1 MFPSVVFLRKAVV
14 VCQAMAGAL
23 PPLPSIAILGRPN
36 VGKSTFFNRIIGRR
50 QAIVEDLPGVTRDR
64 HYATTD
70 WRGRAFQLIDTG
82 GLDPEA
88 TTGMLALV
96 RRQTE
101 EAIDEADVVICLFD
115 GRTGLLPLDEA
126 IVERL
131 RKQNKPVFYAVNKID
146 TVGGRA
152 LVNDFYRLGI
162 SPFYPISAEE
172 GQGIA
177 ELLDAAVDRL
187 PERREAPEPT
197 PQQTDPPKIAILGR
211 PNAGKST
218 LLNALAGGER
228 AVVDA
233 TPGTTRDAI
242 DERVLHQGRPY
253 LFVDTAGI
261 RRRGKIDRGVERYSV
276 ARALDMLER
285 CDVALLVID
294 ASEGIVDLET
304 KLAGRVIEAG
314 KGLILLI
321 NKWDIKAG
329 EPKAREA
336 MESEIA
342 RLFPFIPDPVVLY
355 TSGLTRRG
363 VNKIFGQLDRVLDG
377 CRQRITTG
385 QLNRLVRR
393 LIAKQPPATDR
404 GRPVKLYYLTQGG
417 VSPPTFVLFT
427 NRPKGITPS
436 YLRFIEH
443 QLRAQYGF
451 FGTPIRFLVKLRER
465 EPRGKPGWI
474 KDRRSR
480 QGKE

>member
-1 MFPSVVFLRKAVV
+1 
-14 VCQAMAGAL
+14 MADSLTHL
-23 PPLPSIAILGRPN
+23 PTIAILGRPN
-36 VGKSTFFNRIIGRR
+36 VGKSTFFNRMIGRR

-70 WRGRAFQLIDTG
+70 WRGCTFRLIDTG

-101 EAIDEADVVICLFD
+101 EAINEADVLICVFD
-115 GRTGLLPLDEA
+115 GREGLIPLDET

-131 RKQNKPVFYAVNKID
+131 RKQKKPVLYAVNKVD
-146 TVGGRA
+146 TSGGNT
-152 LVNDFYRLGI
+152 LINEFYRLGI
-162 SPFYPISAEE
+162 SPFYPISAEQ

-177 ELLDAAVDRL
+177 ELLDAALDRL
-187 PERREAPEPT
+187 PERPEQGNVPTEPEA
-197 PQQTDPPKIAILGR
+197 DVPKIALLGR
-211 PNAGKST
+211 PNTGKST

-228 AVVDA
+228 SVVDA
-233 TPGTTRDAI
+233 TPGTTRDAV
-242 DERVLHQGRPY
+242 DELVLHQGRSY

-276 ARALDMLER
+276 ARALDTLER
-285 CDVALLVID
+285 CDVVLLVID
-294 ASEGIVDLET
+294 ASEGIVDQET
-304 KLAGRVIEAG
+304 KLVGQVIDAG

-321 NKWDIKAG
+321 NKWDTKAG
-329 EPKAREA
+329 VEKAREA
-336 MESEIA
+336 MESEIR
-342 RLFPFIPDPVVLY
+342 RLFPFIPEPVVLY
-355 TSGLTRRG
+355 TSGLTKRG

-385 QLNRLVRR
+385 QLNRLIRR
-393 LIAKQPPATDR
+393 LMAKQPPATDH

-417 VSPPTFVLFT
+417 IQPPTFVLFT
-427 NRPKGITPS
+427 NRPKGIRPS
-436 YLRFIEH
+436 YLRYMEH

-451 FGTPIRFLVKLRER
+451 TGTPIRFLVKLRER

-474 KDRRSR
+474 KDRKPRK
-480 QGKE
+480 GKD

>member
-1 MFPSVVFLRKAVV
+1 MTADTSQR
-14 VCQAMAGAL
+14 
-23 PPLPSIAILGRPN
+23 PPTIAILGRPN

-50 QAIVEDLPGVTRDR
+50 EAIVEDLPGVTRDR
-64 HYATTD
+64 HYATAD
-70 WRGRAFQLIDTG
+70 WRGLTFRLIDTG

-101 EAIDEADVVICLFD
+101 EAIEEADVLICLFD
-115 GRTGLLPLDEA
+115 GRDGLLPLDEL

-131 RKQNKPVFYAVNKID
+131 RKQDKPAFYAVNKVD
-146 TVGGRA
+146 TTGGKT
-152 LVNDFYRLGI
+152 LVNEFYRLGI
-162 SPFYPISAEE
+162 TPLYPVSAEE
-172 GQGIA
+172 GQGVA
-177 ELLDAAVDRL
+177 ELLDEAVGRL
-187 PERREAPEPT
+187 PKREAEPPAPE
-197 PQQTDPPKIAILGR
+197 QTEVPKIAILGR

-218 LLNALAGGER
+218 LLNALAGEER

-233 TPGTTRDAI
+233 TPGTTRDTV
-242 DERVLHQGRPY
+242 DELVMHQGRPY

-276 ARALDMLER
+276 ARALDALER
-285 CDVALLVID
+285 SDAVLLVID
-294 ASEGIVDLET
+294 ATEGIVDQET
-304 KLAGRVIEAG
+304 KLAGQVIQAG
-314 KGLILLI
+314 KGLVLLI
-321 NKWDIKAG
+321 NKWDTKAG

-336 MESEIA
+336 MESEIR

-355 TSGLTRRG
+355 TSGLTKRG

-385 QLNRLVRR
+385 QLNRLIRR
-393 LIAKQPPATDR
+393 LMAKQPPPTDR
-404 GRPVKLYYLTQGG
+404 GRLVKLYYLTQGG
-417 VSPPTFVLFT
+417 VKPPTFVLFT

-451 FGTPIRFLVKLRER
+451 TGTPIRFLVKLRER
-465 EPRGKPGWI
+465 EPRGKPGWVKNRRPRVG
-474 KDRRSR
+474 KD
-480 QGKE
+480 E

>member
-1 MFPSVVFLRKAVV
+1 
-14 VCQAMAGAL
+14 MAEL
-23 PPLPSIAILGRPN
+23 SSPLPTLAILGRPN

-70 WRGRAFQLIDTG
+70 WRGRTFLLIDTG

-101 EAIDEADVVICLFD
+101 EAINEADVLICVFD
-115 GRTGLLPLDEA
+115 GREGLIPLDET

-131 RKQNKPVFYAVNKID
+131 RKQKKPVLYAVNKVD
-146 TVGGRA
+146 TSGGNA
-152 LVNDFYRLGI
+152 LINEFYRLGI
-162 SPFYPISAEE
+162 SPFYPISAEQ

-177 ELLDAAVDRL
+177 ELLDAALDRL
-187 PERREAPEPT
+187 PERPEGENATPEPEAGV
-197 PQQTDPPKIAILGR
+197 PKIAILGR
-211 PNAGKST
+211 PNTGKST
-218 LLNALAGGER
+218 LLNALAGEER
-228 AVVDA
+228 SVVDS
-233 TPGTTRDAI
+233 TPGTTRDAV
-242 DERVLHQGRPY
+242 DELVLYQGRPY

-261 RRRGKIDRGVERYSV
+261 RRRGKIDPSVERYSV
-276 ARALDMLER
+276 ARALDTLRR

-294 ASEGIVDLET
+294 ASEGIVDQET
-304 KLAGRVIEAG
+304 KLAGQVIDAG

-321 NKWDIKAG
+321 NKWDTKAG
-329 EPKAREA
+329 VDKAREA
-336 MESEIA
+336 MESEIR

-377 CRQRITTG
+377 CHQRITTG

-393 LIAKQPPATDR
+393 LMLKQPPPTDR
-404 GRPVKLYYLTQGG
+404 GGRMVKLYYLTQGG
-417 VSPPTFVLFT
+417 IKPPTFVLFT
-427 NRPKGITPS
+427 NRPNGITPS
-436 YLRFIEH
+436 YLRFMEH
-443 QLRAQYGF
+443 QLRSQYGF
-451 FGTPIRFLVKLRER
+451 TGTPIRFLLRLRER

-474 KDRRSR
+474 KDRKPRV
-480 QGKE
+480 GKD

>member
-1 MFPSVVFLRKAVV
+1 MTAGVPS
-14 VCQAMAGAL
+14 AL
-23 PPLPSIAILGRPN
+23 PTIAVLGRPN

-50 QAIVEDLPGVTRDR
+50 EAIVEDLPGVTRDR

-70 WRGRAFQLIDTG
+70 WRGRTFRLIDTG

-101 EAIDEADVVICLFD
+101 EAIEEADVLICLFD
-115 GRTGLLPLDEA
+115 GRDGLLPLDEL
-126 IVERL
+126 IVEKL
-131 RKQNKPVFYAVNKID
+131 RKQSKPVFYAVNKVD
-146 TVGGRA
+146 TTGGKT
-152 LVNDFYRLGI
+152 LVNEFYRLGI
-162 SPFYPISAEE
+162 SPLYPISAEE

-177 ELLDAAVDRL
+177 ELLDEAVSRL
-187 PERREAPEPT
+187 PEREAESEPVPE
-197 PQQTDPPKIAILGR
+197 QTEVPKIAILGR

-233 TPGTTRDAI
+233 TPGTTRDAV
-242 DERVLHQGRPY
+242 DELVLHQGRPY

-276 ARALDMLER
+276 ARALDALER
-285 CDVALLVID
+285 CDVVLLVID
-294 ASEGIVDLET
+294 ASEGIVDQET
-304 KLAGRVIEAG
+304 KLAGQVIDAG

-321 NKWDIKAG
+321 NKWDTKAG
-329 EPKAREA
+329 VEKAREA
-336 MESEIA
+336 MESEIR
-342 RLFPFIPDPVVLY
+342 RLFPFVPDPVVLY
-355 TSGLTRRG
+355 TSGLTKRG

-393 LIAKQPPATDR
+393 LMAKQPPATDH
-404 GRPVKLYYLTQGG
+404 GRQVKLYYLTQGG
-417 VSPPTFVLFT
+417 VQPPTFVLFT

-451 FGTPIRFLVKLRER
+451 TGTPIRFLVKVRER

-474 KDRRSR
+474 KDKKPRK
-480 QGKE
+480 GKDE

>member
-1 MFPSVVFLRKAVV
+1 
-14 VCQAMAGAL
+14 MADSPTHL
-23 PPLPSIAILGRPN
+23 PTIAILGRPN
-36 VGKSTFFNRIIGRR
+36 VGKSTFFNRMIGRR

-70 WRGRAFQLIDTG
+70 WRGCTFRLIDTG

-101 EAIDEADVVICLFD
+101 EAINEADVLICLFD
-115 GRTGLLPLDEA
+115 GREGLIPMDET

-131 RKQNKPVFYAVNKID
+131 RKQKKPVLYAVNKVD
-146 TVGGRA
+146 TSGGNA
-152 LVNDFYRLGI
+152 LINEFYRLGI
-162 SPFYPISAEE
+162 SPFYPISAEQ

-177 ELLDAAVDRL
+177 ELLDAALDRL
-187 PERREAPEPT
+187 PERPEQGNVP
-197 PQQTDPPKIAILGR
+197 TDPEVDVPKIALLGR
-211 PNAGKST
+211 PNTGKST

-228 AVVDA
+228 SVVDA

-242 DERVLHQGRPY
+242 DELIVHQDRHY

-261 RRRGKIDRGVERYSV
+261 RRRGKIDPHVERYSV
-276 ARALDMLER
+276 ARALDTLER
-285 CDVALLVID
+285 CDVVLLVID
-294 ASEGIVDLET
+294 ASEGIVDQET
-304 KLAGRVIEAG
+304 KLVGQVIDAG

-321 NKWDIKAG
+321 NKWDTKAG
-329 EPKAREA
+329 VPKAREA
-336 MESEIA
+336 MESEIR

-355 TSGLTRRG
+355 TSGLTKRG

-393 LIAKQPPATDR
+393 LMIKQPPATDH

-417 VSPPTFVLFT
+417 IQPPTFVLFT

-436 YLRFIEH
+436 YLRFMEH

-451 FGTPIRFLVKLRER
+451 TGTPIRFLVKLRER
-465 EPRGKPGWI
+465 EPRGKPGWV
-474 KDRRSR
+474 KDRKARK
-480 QGKE
+480 GKD

>member
-1 MFPSVVFLRKAVV
+1 
-14 VCQAMAGAL
+14 MAEPL
-23 PPLPSIAILGRPN
+23 TPLPAIAILGRPN

-50 QAIVEDLPGVTRDR
+50 AAIVEDLPGVTRDR

-70 WRGRAFQLIDTG
+70 WRGRSFRLIDTG

-101 EAIDEADVVICLFD
+101 EAINEADVLICLFD
-115 GRTGLLPLDEA
+115 GRDGLTPLDEL
-126 IVERL
+126 IVEKL
-131 RKQNKPVFYAVNKID
+131 RKQSKPVFYAVNKTD
-146 TVGGRA
+146 TAGGRM
-152 LVNDFYRLGI
+152 LVNEFYRLGI
-162 SPFYPISAEE
+162 SPLYPISAEE
-172 GQGIA
+172 GQGVA
-177 ELLDAAVDRL
+177 ELLDEAAGHL
-187 PERREAPEPT
+187 PERAAP
-197 PQQTDPPKIAILGR
+197 PQADDAPKIAILGR
-211 PNAGKST
+211 PNVGKST
-218 LLNALAGGER
+218 LLNALTGEER
-228 AVVDA
+228 AVVDS
-233 TPGTTRDAI
+233 TPGTTRDTV
-242 DERVLHQGRPY
+242 DELVLHQNRPY

-276 ARALDMLER
+276 ARALDALER

-294 ASEGIVDLET
+294 ASEGIVDQET

-314 KGLILLI
+314 KGLVLLI
-321 NKWDIKAG
+321 NKWDTKAG
-329 EPKAREA
+329 VEKAREA
-336 MESEIA
+336 MESEIR

-355 TSGLTRRG
+355 TSGLTKRG

-385 QLNRLVRR
+385 QLNRLIRR
-393 LIAKQPPATDR
+393 LMAKQPPPTDR

-417 VSPPTFVLFT
+417 VKPPTFVLFT

-465 EPRGKPGWI
+465 EPRGKPGWV
-474 KDRRSR
+474 KDRSPRLGR
-480 QGKE
+480 E

>member
-1 MFPSVVFLRKAVV
+1 
-14 VCQAMAGAL
+14 MADPVPRL
-23 PPLPSIAILGRPN
+23 PTIAILGRPN
-36 VGKSTFFNRIIGRR
+36 VGKSTFFNRIVGRR
-50 QAIVEDLPGVTRDR
+50 QAIVENLPGVTRDR

-70 WRGRAFQLIDTG
+70 WGGRTFRLIDTG

-88 TTGMLALV
+88 TQGMLALV

-101 EAIDEADVVICLFD
+101 EAINEADLLICLFD
-115 GRTGLLPLDEA
+115 GRDGLVPLDEA

-131 RKQNKPVFYAVNKID
+131 RKQKKPVLYTVNKVD
-146 TVGGRA
+146 TSGGKM
-152 LVNDFYRLGI
+152 LVNEFYRLGI
-162 SPFYPISAEE
+162 SPLYPISAEE

-177 ELLDAAVDRL
+177 ELLDAAVGRL
-187 PERREAPEPT
+187 PERETPPAPPT
-197 PQQTDPPKIAILGR
+197 ETPKIAILGR
-211 PNAGKST
+211 PNVGKST
-218 LLNALAGGER
+218 LLNALSGEER
-228 AVVDA
+228 AVVHA

-242 DERVLHQGRPY
+242 DELIERQGRSY

-261 RRRGKIDRGVERYSV
+261 RRRGKIDPKVERFSV
-276 ARALDMLER
+276 ARALDALER

-294 ASEGIVDLET
+294 ASEGIVDQET
-304 KLAGRVIEAG
+304 KLVGRVIEAG

-321 NKWDIKAG
+321 NKWDTKAG
-329 EPKAREA
+329 QPNAREA
-336 MESEIA
+336 MESEIK

-355 TSGLTRRG
+355 TSGLTKRG

-393 LIAKQPPATDR
+393 LMAKQPPATDH

-417 VSPPTFVLFT
+417 IRPPTFVLFT

-436 YLRFIEH
+436 YLRFMEH

-451 FGTPIRFLVKLRER
+451 PGTPIRFLVRLRER

>member
-1 MFPSVVFLRKAVV
+1 MAEFPS
-14 VCQAMAGAL
+14 
-23 PPLPSIAILGRPN
+23 PLPTIAILGRPN
-36 VGKSTFFNRIIGRR
+36 VGKSTFFNRMIGRR

-70 WRGRAFQLIDTG
+70 WRGRAFRLIDTG
-82 GLDPEA
+82 GLDPGA

-101 EAIDEADVVICLFD
+101 EAINEADVLLCIFD
-115 GRTGLLPLDEA
+115 GREGLTPLDET

-131 RKQNKPVFYAVNKID
+131 RKQKKPVFYAVNKVD
-146 TVGGRA
+146 TSGGNA
-152 LVNDFYRLGI
+152 LINEFYRLGI
-162 SPFYPISAEE
+162 SPFYPISAEQ

-177 ELLDAAVDRL
+177 ELLDAALDRL
-187 PERREAPEPT
+187 PERPERENAPPEPEA
-197 PQQTDPPKIAILGR
+197 QAPKIAILGR
-211 PNAGKST
+211 PNTGKST

-228 AVVDA
+228 SVVDA
-233 TPGTTRDAI
+233 TPGTTRDAV
-242 DERVLHQGRPY
+242 DELVLHQGRSY

-276 ARALDMLER
+276 ARALDTLER
-285 CDVALLVID
+285 CDVVLLVID
-294 ASEGIVDLET
+294 ASEGIVDQET
-304 KLAGRVIEAG
+304 KLVGQVIDAG

-321 NKWDIKAG
+321 NKWDTKAG
-329 EPKAREA
+329 VEKAREA
-336 MESEIA
+336 MESEIR
-342 RLFPFIPDPVVLY
+342 RLFPFIPEPVVLY
-355 TSGLTRRG
+355 TSGLTKRG

-393 LIAKQPPATDR
+393 LMAKQPPATDH

-417 VSPPTFVLFT
+417 IQPPTFVLFT

-436 YLRFIEH
+436 YLRYMEH
-443 QLRAQYGF
+443 QLRAQFGF
-451 FGTPIRFLVKLRER
+451 TGTPIRFLVKLRER

-474 KDRRSR
+474 KDRKPRK
-480 QGKE
+480 GKD

>member
-1 MFPSVVFLRKAVV
+1 MAELPS
-14 VCQAMAGAL
+14 
-23 PPLPSIAILGRPN
+23 PLPTLAILGRPN

-70 WRGRAFQLIDTG
+70 WRGRTFRLIDTG

-96 RRQTE
+96 RHQTE
-101 EAIDEADVVICLFD
+101 EAIHEADVLVCLFD
-115 GRTGLLPLDEA
+115 GRDGLTPLDET

-131 RKQNKPVFYAVNKID
+131 RKQDKPVFYAVNKID
-146 TVGGRA
+146 TVGGKA
-152 LVNDFYRLGI
+152 LVNEFYRLGI

-172 GQGIA
+172 GRGVA
-177 ELLDAAVDRL
+177 ELLDAAVGRL
-187 PERREAPEPT
+187 PEREEAPPEPT
-197 PQQTDPPKIAILGR
+197 EAPKIAILGR
-211 PNAGKST
+211 PNVGKST
-218 LLNALAGGER
+218 LLNALSGEER
-228 AVVDA
+228 AVVHA

-242 DERVLHQGRPY
+242 DELVRHQDRTY

-261 RRRGKIDRGVERYSV
+261 RRRGKIDPSVERYSV
-276 ARALDMLER
+276 ARALDTLRR

-294 ASEGIVDLET
+294 ASEGIVDQET
-304 KLAGRVIEAG
+304 KLAGQVIEAG

-321 NKWDIKAG
+321 NKWDTKAG
-329 EPKAREA
+329 VDKAREA
-336 MESEIA
+336 MESEIR

-377 CRQRITTG
+377 CHQRITTG

-393 LIAKQPPATDR
+393 LMLKQPPPTDR
-404 GRPVKLYYLTQGG
+404 GGRMVKLYYLTQGG
-417 VSPPTFVLFT
+417 VKPPTFVLFT
-427 NRPKGITPS
+427 NRPNGITPS
-436 YLRFIEH
+436 YLRFMEH

-451 FGTPIRFLVKLRER
+451 TGTPIRFLIKLRER

-474 KDRRSR
+474 KDKQPRL
-480 QGKE
+480 GKDE